1 MNRRSA
7 WLGGAVG
14 AFAVWKWLRRRGVP
28 LVNQGETP
36 DPAEELRAKL
46 EESRTVAVE
55 QHETADEG
63 ETTVD
68 AAPDPESRRRDV
80 HEQARK
86 RIDELKGSGPDES

>member
-1 MNRRSA
+1 M
-7 WLGGAVG
+7 G
-14 AFAVWKWLRRRGVP
+14 AFAVLKWFRRKP
-28 LVNQGETP
+28 KADPTP

-46 EESRTVAVE
+46 QESRTVAEE

-86 RIDELKGSGPDES
+86 RLDELRGE

>member
-1 MNRRSA
+1 MGTPA
-7 WLGGAVG
+7 H
-14 AFAVWKWLRRRGVP
+14 
-28 LVNQGETP
+28 EP

-46 EESRTVAVE
+46 EESRTVADE

-86 RIDELKGSGPDES
+86 RLDELRGE